1 MKKSF
6 IKAFIVLSFSVIYG
20 LLIGIGAVCF
30 SNLLGSALAL
40 AAFGDSMSESN
51 PRLTLLFL
59 GVGFFFFALF
69 IATALLNVKKS
80 KKLGITKLMCVC
92 EVILSLAV
100 AIPARIG
107 FDAENFLKRQLR

>member
-20 LLIGIGAVCF
+20 LLIGIGAVCS

-59 GVGFFFFALF
+59 GVGFFVFALF

-80 KKLGITKLMCVC
+80 KNLGITKLMCVC
-92 EVILSLAV
+92 EILLSVVL
-100 AIPARIG
+100 AIPTFIA
-107 FDAENFLKRQLR
+107 FNALLEYLQKAF